1 MYVMKKTIKVL
12 VTGALAIFFSSSV
25 NAQQIP
31 TIKDVQTPYVEPLK
45 LDGPRIG
52 VSFADGY
59 NLNALR
65 EFLGDS
71 TFNPQPYMTLFG
83 WQFEWQYFQT
93 ADGGAGLIEFI
104 PMIAGLDQGLLLPAA
119 NIMVGYRNR
128 RGLEFGFGPQLN
140 LAGSGVVA
148 ALGYNFSNGHV
159 NFPVNL
165 AFVKGKDTFR
175 IGLTFGFNKRT
186 RA

>member
-1 MYVMKKTIKVL
+1 MKKTIKVL
-12 VTGALAIFFSSSV
+12 AFAGISFLMGNQA
-25 NAQQIP
+25 NAQSIP
-31 TIKDVQTPYVEPLK
+31 TIRDNKTPYVEPLQ

-52 VSFADGY
+52 ISFADGY
-59 NLNALR
+59 NLGALR

-83 WQFEWQYFQT
+83 WQFEWRYFQT

-104 PMIAGLDQGLLLPAA
+104 PMIAGLDQGLFLPAA

-128 RGLEFGFGPQLN
+128 NGLEFGFGPQLN

-148 ALGYNFSNGHV
+148 ALGYNFTNGHV

-186 RA
+186 RN